1 MVQAQHLVPALAIPS
16 TLETKAIA
24 IKISL
29 TVPALKVKFARRFI
43 YILNNENSALQSIFF
58 RGLDYMG
65 EVNNIMNLFS
75 RKDCLRQYL
84 QLGVIQ

>member
-29 TVPALKVKFARRFI
+29 TVPALKVKFAKRFI
-43 YILNNENSALQSIFF
+43 YILYNENSVLQSIFF
-58 RGLDYMG
+58 RGWDSMG
-65 EVNNIMNLFS
+65 EVNTIMNLFS
-75 RKDCLRQYL
+75 PEDCLRQYL